1 MKIDQEARM
10 TIRHL
15 CSKGVS
21 NREVARLLGVSE
33 GAVRYH
39 RSRQEQGA
47 VDGRSKQPQLA
58 EAWSEAIEHYLS
70 SIDRDAPLNLAALH
84 EWLMAEHDY
93 PGSLR
98 SIQRYFRKHYPKPR
112 KRARRRVETP
122 PGAQAQVD
130 WDEYPRLWV
139 GGRQVRGYRF
149 HLKLSHSRRSVTV
162 WSARKDQLSW
172 LTVHNEA
179 FRRIEG
185 IPATIRV
192 DNVKTAVARGAGP
205 WGEFAPSYR
214 SYAKALRFHIDA
226 CLPRSPEHKGKVER
240 SILDYQRSSDVRRRH
255 WDSWEHL
262 QEHADTMDHELSRR
276 RLCPATGTSVL
287 EAWRRERF
295 YLSPV
300 PLLPDPFDLV
310 ATRRVQLDC
319 TVGFEGRRYSV
330 PFEFVE
336 RMVEVRGCARTV
348 QVLHD
353 GLVVAEHPRHTSERI
368 LIDPAH
374 YEGEATAQIQPPT
387 PLGRMGKRL
396 EEIWQTSPQQRPL
409 DLYAALAE
417 VAR

>member
-10 TIRHL
+10 AIRHL

-70 SIDRDAPLNLAALH
+70 SIDRDGPLNLAALH

-205 WGEFAPSYR
+205 WRVRAELQ
-214 SYAKALRFHIDA
+214 KLR
-226 CLPRSPEHKGKVER
+226 KG
-240 SILDYQRSSDVRRRH
+240 
-255 WDSWEHL
+255 
-262 QEHADTMDHELSRR
+262 
-276 RLCPATGTSVL
+276 
-287 EAWRRERF
+287 
-295 YLSPV
+295 
-300 PLLPDPFDLV
+300 
-310 ATRRVQLDC
+310 
-319 TVGFEGRRYSV
+319 
-330 PFEFVE
+330 
-336 RMVEVRGCARTV
+336 
-348 QVLHD
+348 
-353 GLVVAEHPRHTSERI
+353 AEISH
-368 LIDPAH
+368 
-374 YEGEATAQIQPPT
+374 
-387 PLGRMGKRL
+387 
-396 EEIWQTSPQQRPL
+396 
-409 DLYAALAE
+409 
-417 VAR
+417 